1 MKKNKKMKILS
12 KISSC
17 LVPSGSFPTGEGGGR
32 GRVLSLLL
40 LGCLGFFTSCSD
52 LLDTKSD
59 MIEFSEDNKLNS
71 TSDTLYS
78 VMGIVRGI
86 QTIADR
92 TLLLGDIRSDQFTVT
107 EDASTDLKKIASFQL
122 DTENKYNKVS
132 DFYAIINNCNYFIEN
147 ADTALYKLGTQV
159 FEKEFAAVKTFR
171 AWTYL
176 QLVKN
181 YGEVPLVL
189 KPVLTEAEAS
199 AEMNK
204 PYSDI
209 NAICNYFIEDI
220 KPYVDTYLP
229 QYSSINGYD
238 TKKFFIPVRVL
249 LGELCLWAGRY
260 DDAARYLY
268 EYLTLKDNPVYSYSG
283 RSQLLVDNN
292 DFSKATISIGYYS
305 ALISRNN
312 SETICFIPME
322 SRTFN
327 GIKSDLATIY
337 ESTSL
342 NFDRFQARPS
352 EAYLQLSKAQDYTLY
367 TEVSLTEKDTVI
379 APKTGFAKDIYAGD
393 LRLGSSYSWQK
404 QNVSETSLYGSE
416 YAKVYKLNVDEF
428 IPVYRVQQ
436 VYLMFA
442 EALNRLGYP
451 ESAFCV
457 LKYGLRNQYIERYV
471 SEKEREKAGSLLNFD
486 DELFTKSLTL
496 GVHARGSG
504 DVEYNDAYCVPQPT
518 SELASY
524 EDTVNYQ
531 IPLVE
536 QMIIDE
542 CALEFAYEGKRFY
555 DLIRIALRR
564 NDPAYLADAVARR
577 NGTTDET
584 LRSKLMDKKNWFLPL
599 R

>member
-1 MKKNKKMKILS
+1 MKILS

-17 LVPSGSFPTGEGGGR
+17 LAPSGSLPTGEGGGR
-32 GRVLSLLL
+32 GRLLL
-40 LGCLGFFTSCSD
+40 LLIGCLGFFTSCSD
-52 LLDTKSD
+52 ILDTKSD
-59 MIEFSEDNKLNS
+59 MIEFAEDNKLNS

-107 EDASTDLKKIASFQL
+107 EDASTDLKNIASFQL

-132 DFYAIINNCNYFIEN
+132 DFYAVINNCNYFIEN

-159 FEKEFAAVKTFR
+159 FEKEFAAVKAFR

-199 AEMNK
+199 AEMSK
-204 PYSDI
+204 SYSDI
-209 NAICNYFIEDI
+209 NAVCNYFIDDI

-229 QYSSINGYD
+229 QYSAVKGMD

-249 LGELCLWAGRY
+249 LGELCLWSGRY
-260 DDAARYLY
+260 DEAAHYLY
-268 EYLTLKDNPVYSYSG
+268 DYLTLKDNPVYSYSG
-283 RSQLLVDNN
+283 RSQLIVENN
-292 DFSKATISIGYYS
+292 DFSKMSISLGYRSSVYS
-305 ALISRNN
+305 YSGREIINL
-312 SETICFIPME
+312 IPME
-322 SRTFN
+322 ERTFD
-327 GIKSDLATIY
+327 GIKSDLANIY
-337 ESTSL
+337 SSTAL
-342 NFDRFQARPS
+342 NFNRFQARPS
-352 EAYLQLSKAQDYTLY
+352 EAYLQLSRAQDYTLY

-379 APKTGFAKDIYAGD
+379 APKTGLPKDIYAGD
-393 LRLGSSYSWQK
+393 LRLGSIYSWQK
-404 QNVSETSLYGSE
+404 YNVTETSLNGPE
-416 YAKVYKLNVDEF
+416 IATVDKFLYVDRF

-451 ESAFCV
+451 ESALCV
-457 LKYGLRNQYIERYV
+457 LKYGLRNQNIEKYV
-471 SEKEREKAGSLLNFD
+471 SEKERERAGTLLDFD
-486 DELFTKSLTL
+486 DEIFDKEMTK

-504 DVEYNDAYCVPQPT
+504 DVEYNDDYCVPQPT
-518 SELASY
+518 SKLASY

-555 DLIRIALRR
+555 DLMRIALRR
-564 NDPAYLADAVARR
+564 NDPAYLADAVAKR
-577 NGTTDET
+577 NGKIDET
-584 LRSKLMDKKNWFLPL
+584 LREKLMDKRNWFLPL

>member
-1 MKKNKKMKILS
+1 
-12 KISSC
+12 
-17 LVPSGSFPTGEGGGR
+17 
-32 GRVLSLLL
+32 
-40 LGCLGFFTSCSD
+40 
-52 LLDTKSD
+52 
-59 MIEFSEDNKLNS
+59 
-71 TSDTLYS
+71 
-78 VMGIVRGI
+78 
-86 QTIADR
+86 
-92 TLLLGDIRSDQFTVT
+92 
-107 EDASTDLKKIASFQL
+107 L

-132 DFYAIINNCNYFIEN
+132 DFYAVINNCNYFIEN

-159 FEKEFAAVKTFR
+159 FEKEFAAVKAFR

-199 AEMNK
+199 AEMSK
-204 PYSDI
+204 SYSDI
-209 NAICNYFIEDI
+209 NAVCNYFIDDI

-229 QYSSINGYD
+229 QYSAVNGMD

-249 LGELCLWAGRY
+249 LGELCLWSGRY
-260 DDAARYLY
+260 DEAAHYLY
-268 EYLTLKDNPVYSYSG
+268 DYLTLKDNPVYSYSG
-283 RSQLLVDNN
+283 SSQLIVENN
-292 DFSKATISIGYYS
+292 DFSKVAISKGYGSFS
-305 ALISRNN
+305 ALSREVINL
-312 SETICFIPME
+312 IPME
-322 SRTFN
+322 NRTFD
-327 GIKSDLATIY
+327 GIKSDLDNIY
-337 ESTSL
+337 SSTAL
-342 NFDRFQARPS
+342 NFYRFQARPS

-379 APKTGFAKDIYAGD
+379 APKTGLPKDIYAGD
-393 LRLGSSYSWQK
+393 LRLGSIYSWQK
-404 QNVSETSLYGSE
+404 YNVTETSLYGPE
-416 YAKVYKLNVDEF
+416 RAIVDKLANVSQF

-451 ESAFCV
+451 ESALCV
-457 LKYGLRNQYIERYV
+457 LKYGLRNQNIEKYV
-471 SEKEREKAGSLLNFD
+471 SEKERERAGTLLDFD
-486 DELFTKSLTL
+486 DEIFDKEMTK

-504 DVEYNDAYCVPQPT
+504 DVEYNDDYCVPQPT
-518 SELASY
+518 SKLASY

-555 DLIRIALRR
+555 DLMRIALRR
-564 NDPAYLADAVARR
+564 NDPAYLADAVAKR
-577 NGTTDET
+577 NGKIDET
-584 LRSKLMDKKNWFLPL
+584 LRSKLMDKRNWFLPL

>member
-1 MKKNKKMKILS
+1 MNKRFFKNPLIALLSIILP
-12 KISSC
+12 
-17 LVPSGSFPTGEGGGR
+17 LGGVG
-32 GRVLSLLL
+32 GL
-40 LGCLGFFTSCSD
+40 TSCSD
-52 LLDTKSD
+52 ILDTKSD

-132 DFYAIINNCNYFIEN
+132 DFYAVINNCNYFIEN

-220 KPYVDTYLP
+220 RPYVDTHLP
-229 QYSSINGYD
+229 QYSGINGMNS
-238 TKKFFIPVRVL
+238 KKFFIPVRVL

-260 DDAARYLY
+260 DEAAHYLY
-268 EYLTLKDNPVYSYSG
+268 EYLTFKDDPITSYSG
-283 RSQLLVDNN
+283 RSQMIVDNN
-292 DFSKATISIGYYS
+292 DFSKASISNGYSSYI
-305 ALISRNN
+305 ISPSVR
-312 SETICFIPME
+312 EVICFVPME
-322 SRTFN
+322 DRTFY
-327 GIKSDLATIY
+327 GIKSDLANIY
-337 ESTSL
+337 ESTAL
-342 NFDRFQARPS
+342 NLYRFQARPS

-379 APKTGFAKDIYAGD
+379 APKTGLPKDIYAGD
-393 LRLGSSYSWQK
+393 LRLGSSYSWRK
-404 QNVSETSLYGSE
+404 QNVSETSLYGPEEVS
-416 YAKVYKLNVDEF
+416 VNKLRVDVF
-428 IPVYRVQQ
+428 IPVYRAQQ

-457 LKYGLRNQYIERYV
+457 LKYGLRNQNIERYV
-471 SEKEREKAGSLLNFD
+471 SEKERERAGSLLNFD
-486 DELFTKSLTL
+486 DEIFTKGMTL

-518 SELASY
+518 SKLASY

-555 DLIRIALRR
+555 DLMRIALRR

-577 NGTTDET
+577 DGKIDET